1 MKKGNKYEQI
11 PEHTVDLHGLTTG
24 ETQVVLDELLLRRD
38 YRHIRIITGKG
49 RNSEHGPI
57 LPNFVKNYLT
67 AHGIRFSQSKIHDG
81 GEGALEVFF

>member
-1 MKKGNKYEQI
+1 MKKGNKYEQV
-11 PEHTVDLHGLTTG
+11 PEHIIDLHGLTTS
-24 ETQVVLDELLLRRD
+24 ETQVLLDELLLRRD
-38 YRHIRIITGKG
+38 YRHVRIIIGKG

-67 AHGIRFSQSKIHDG
+67 AKGVRFSQSKIHDG